1 MPGRGPTTSKGAFG
15 STMFGSD
22 IVSMTST
29 KTGLQEANRQID
41 SRESQRWV

>member
-1 MPGRGPTTSKGAFG
+1 
-15 STMFGSD
+15 MFGSD

-41 SRESQRWV
+41 SRESQRWVWNFPRVSIH